1 MSKIKYNT
9 ESREWYFVSSLII
22 FLALICYFIVAM
34 YALPD
39 QSEIFPILT
48 LAINVSFFL
57 LGLSGAFLGLQGYNF
72 RNNEAVLVR
81 LEGEEVALKIE
92 SLFLKENIEIKEGE
106 CSNLIDM
113 GLWRPVKLY
122 ILEKGEIEIKEMWFS
137 AFFYRTQVALRG
149 EVPKEIIEEYLASLV

>member
-48 LAINVSFFL
+48 LAINLSFFL
-57 LGLSGAFLGLQGYNF
+57 LGLSGVFLGLQGYNF

-92 SLFLKENIEIKEGE
+92 SLFLKEDIEIRGRE
-106 CSNLIDM
+106 CSNLMDM

>member
-1 MSKIKYNT
+1 MSKIKYSS

-48 LAINVSFFL
+48 MAINLSFFL
-57 LGLSGAFLGLQGYNF
+57 LGLSGVFLGLQGYNF

-81 LEGEEVALKIE
+81 LEGEEVALNIE
-92 SLFLKENIEIKEGE
+92 SLFLKENIEIKGRE
-106 CSNLIDM
+106 CSNLLDM

-149 EVPKEIIEEYLASLV
+149 EVPKEIIEEYLVSLV